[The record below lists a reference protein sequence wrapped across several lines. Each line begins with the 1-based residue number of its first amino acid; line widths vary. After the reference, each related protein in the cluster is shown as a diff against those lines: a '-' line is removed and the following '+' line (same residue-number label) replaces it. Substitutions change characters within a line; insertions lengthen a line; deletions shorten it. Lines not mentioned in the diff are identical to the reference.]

1 MMLFGGY
8 DKNKPKTVK
17 MTQIIT
23 PHQALIAPQQFDT
36 NILTG
41 QVADSTKAMY
51 SRDFAA
57 YLDFAGSFVLATT
70 PTTLA
75 QWRTHLAEETEMS
88 PHTINRM
95 LSAVRALMKAAAEQG
110 YLSREV
116 ALRFETVKGVK
127 VVAMKR
133 NLKPHARTRITPE
146 EMRQLCEAPDSKTLP
161 GLMHRAFLLT
171 LATSALRISEIV
183 PLTLE
188 QIDERVEAGQT
199 KYVIR
204 VIGKNESEEEDA
216 PLGVEAH
223 HAILKWL
230 MARPID
236 SPWIFTGFTGRGG
249 RGPRTNYIRE
259 DSARELVYRYAKVC
273 NLAHIKP
280 HDFRRFVG
288 TRLAKDNPR
297 QAQKALRHKLIETT
311 MKHYV
316 LDELELGLTDGLF

>member
-1 MMLFGGY
+1 
-8 DKNKPKTVK
+8 
-17 MTQIIT
+17 MTTEIIT
-23 PHQALIAPQQFDT
+23 SQETLIEPRRFDT
-36 NILTG
+36 SILTG
-41 QVADSTKAMY
+41 QVGESTKAMY
-51 SRDFAA
+51 TRDFAA
-57 YLDFAGSFVLATT
+57 YLEFAGRFESATT
-70 PTTLA
+70 ATTLA
-75 QWRTHLAEETEMS
+75 QWRAVLAEETAMS

-116 ALRFETVKGVK
+116 ALSFETVKGVK
-127 VVAMKR
+127 VVAMKK

-146 EMRQLCEAPDSKTLP
+146 EMRRLCEAPNPETLP

-171 LATSALRISEIV
+171 LATSALRISEVV
-183 PLTLE
+183 PLTLA
-188 QIDERVEAGQT
+188 QIDERVEEGET

-204 VIGKNESEEEDA
+204 VIGKNEAEEEEA
-216 PLGVEAH
+216 PLSVEAH

-230 MARPID
+230 LARPIE

-249 RGPRTNYIRE
+249 RGPRSTHIRD
-259 DSARELVYRYAKVC
+259 DSAREIVYRYAKVC
-273 NLAHIKP
+273 DLQHIKP

-288 TRLAKDNPR
+288 TRLAKENPR